1 MGTLQEAPC
10 TASQL
15 SLHPAFAPE
24 KFSPLPDD
32 TPSPLDLT
40 SLVKT
45 LNNRDTNIKRR
56 RARIDAIVD
65 EDFTLL
71 ADLYQKLAQ

>member
-1 MGTLQEAPC
+1 M
-10 TASQL
+10 
-15 SLHPAFAPE
+15 PE
-24 KFSPLPDD
+24 DA
-32 TPSPLDLT
+32 PSPLDLK